1 MGRQSNF
8 GKIEETKTK
17 NKRRNIIKK
26 NYPGIQVREEIPYL
40 WKGDLILLAVK
51 PQSFLSI
58 TKIIN
63 TKKISSRMFLS
74 IMAGVNLNSIEKL
87 INLFKV
93 KSLKQLVIVFLVFSI
108 TGSLSVVLGEPI
120 INFFFED
127 GFENNLYFWIV
138 RIIIIFPLYQ
148 ILLIIIGTIFG
159 EFRYFWRI
167 EKKILIRLKIIKSS
181 SS

>member
-1 MGRQSNF
+1 M
-8 GKIEETKTK
+8 
-17 NKRRNIIKK
+17 
-26 NYPGIQVREEIPYL
+26 
-40 WKGDLILLAVK
+40 
-51 PQSFLSI
+51 
-58 TKIIN
+58 
-63 TKKISSRMFLS
+63 
-74 IMAGVNLNSIEKL
+74 IEKL
-87 INLFKV
+87 ITLFKV

-108 TGSLSVVLGEPI
+108 TGSLSVVLGEPV

-127 GFENNLYFWIV
+127 GFENDLYFWIV

-167 EKKILIRLKIIKSS
+167 EKKILMRLKIIKSS

>member
-1 MGRQSNF
+1 M
-8 GKIEETKTK
+8 
-17 NKRRNIIKK
+17 
-26 NYPGIQVREEIPYL
+26 
-40 WKGDLILLAVK
+40 
-51 PQSFLSI
+51 
-58 TKIIN
+58 
-63 TKKISSRMFLS
+63 
-74 IMAGVNLNSIEKL
+74 IEKL

-93 KSLKQLVIVFLVFSI
+93 KNLKQLVIVFLVFSI
-108 TGSLSVVLGEPI
+108 TGSLSVVLGEPV

-138 RIIIIFPLYQ
+138 RIFIIFPLYQ